1 MKIKKL
7 LILPLCTLL
16 LTGCGSAIGSTEA
29 ISYSNDFGMEKSA
42 NYDIAESAS
51 VDMGPE
57 VSNESLTQ
65 ADLVK
70 ETAMIIK
77 NARLSVKVDTLEAF
91 DANLL
96 EKLDKFGG
104 YVENNEINDFS
115 NEFDTTRESYYT
127 LRVPQKN
134 LDTFLSGVEEISN
147 ITTKS
152 IDTQDVSLEY
162 IDVKAHIDALENEKE
177 KLNSLL
183 DSAETLS
190 DVLDIQD
197 RISNIQY
204 QLDSQYSQK
213 KYLENKVSYSTVN
226 ITALQEREVK
236 NSIRKFADIDFGEQ
250 MYSGFVSALSMI
262 VNIISALPSIIIA
275 STFGILFITIIVKI
289 FQKIFKKK
297 NK

>member
-7 LILPLCTLL
+7 LILPLCVFLL
-16 LTGCGSAIGSTEA
+16 AGCGSNFNSTEA

-51 VDMGPE
+51 VDMEPE
-57 VSNESLTQ
+57 VSNENLTQ

-104 YVENNEINDFS
+104 YIENNEINDFS
-115 NEFDTTRESYYT
+115 SEFDTTRESYYT
-127 LRVPQKN
+127 IRVPQKN

-177 KLNSLL
+177 KLNALL

-275 STFGILFITIIVKI
+275 SAFGILFITIIVKI